1 MSLLIV
7 GMDVT
12 IVNVALPSIQRDLD
26 ASVSALQWTTA
37 AYTVVLAS
45 LLMLGG
51 SIADRLGRA
60 RVFKFGLALFTAASL
75 ACSLAPGVGWLIAF
89 RVVQGVAGAM
99 LNPVAMSIIRNTF
112 EDPRERAQAIGIWG
126 AVVGISMA
134 LGPVLGGVLVGLS
147 WRAVFLVNI
156 PIGLAAIALTAR
168 FVPESRAPRPRRP
181 DPIGQVLVIL
191 TLASLTS
198 AIIEGPRLGWGSP
211 AIVALAVTAGVS
223 LVTLVRYELRRD
235 DPLIDPRFFAS
246 RPFSAAAVIAVV
258 AFAAFGG
265 FLFLNTLYLQD
276 VRGLSP
282 LSAGLCTLPLAL
294 MTALVSPIAGRVV
307 GTRGVRGPLVVGGL
321 GLGVGSLMLVPLSA
335 DTSLGWLLAAYCVF
349 GLGFGAVNPPITNAA
364 VSGMP
369 ASQAGVAAAVATT
382 SRQVGLTLGVA
393 VVGAMATASVDGPL
407 EDHLATASHS
417 AWWLIV
423 ALGAAIVALGLAAS
437 TGGGPGQ
444 RRADRGAAAR
454 GAAGGV
460 MAEGDSDLARRAWRA
475 MLDVVLDHDRK
486 IAVSE
491 ALGVSWARVRALQRL
506 ADQPHTLSELAEQ
519 LAADRP
525 YVTLIVDGLEERG
538 LVQRTPHPE
547 DRRAKLVALT
557 AAGRAAAEHAD
568 AILDEPPAALHD
580 VPAKD
585 LEAVLRV
592 LERLADSER

>member
-1 MSLLIV
+1 MPITTTTATAADPVTRTRPRLVLAICCMSLLIV

-12 IVNVALPSIQRDLD
+12 IVNVALPSIQHDLD
-26 ASVSALQWTTA
+26 APVSSLQWTTA

-51 SIADRLGRA
+51 SLADRLGRA

-89 RVVQGVAGAM
+89 RVLQGVGGAM

-126 AVVGISMA
+126 AVVGLSMA

-156 PIGLAAIALTAR
+156 PIGLAAIVLTAR
-168 FVPESRAPRPRRP
+168 FVPESRAPRSRRP
-181 DPIGQVLVIL
+181 DPVGQALVIL

-211 AIVALAVTAGVS
+211 WILVLAATAGIA
-223 LVTLVRYELRRD
+223 LVTLVRYELRRV
-235 DPLIDPRFFAS
+235 DPLIEPRFFAS
-246 RPFSAAAVIAVV
+246 RPFSAAAVIAVA

-282 LSAGLCTLPLAL
+282 LSAGLCTLPLAA
-294 MTALVSPIAGRVV
+294 MTALISPIAGRVV
-307 GTRGVRGPLVVGGL
+307 GTRGVRGPLVLGGL
-321 GLGVGSLMLVPLSA
+321 GVGAGSLMLVSLSA
-335 DTSLGWLLAAYCVF
+335 DTSLEWLLVAYSVF

-393 VVGAMATASVDGPL
+393 VFGAVATAQVAGSLHD
-407 EDHLATASHS
+407 DLAAASHL
-417 AWWLIV
+417 AWWLI
-423 ALGAAIVALGLAAS
+423 AGLGAGIVALGLAAS
-437 TGGGPGQ
+437 TGAAHASAE
-444 RRADRGAAAR
+444 RTAAR
-454 GAAGGV
+454 
-460 MAEGDSDLARRAWRA
+460 LR
-475 MLDVVLDHDRK
+475 
-486 IAVSE
+486 E
-491 ALGVSWARVRALQRL
+491 A
-506 ADQPHTLSELAEQ
+506 P
-519 LAADRP
+519 LAA
-525 YVTLIVDGLEERG
+525 
-538 LVQRTPHPE
+538 
-547 DRRAKLVALT
+547 
-557 AAGRAAAEHAD
+557 
-568 AILDEPPAALHD
+568 
-580 VPAKD
+580 
-585 LEAVLRV
+585 
-592 LERLADSER
+592 

>member
-1 MSLLIV
+1 MSITTTTEAAAAKPVTRTRPRLVLAICCMSLLIV

-12 IVNVALPSIQRDLD
+12 IVNVALPSIRRDLD

-51 SIADRLGRA
+51 STADRLGRA

-89 RVVQGVAGAM
+89 RVLQGAAGAM

-126 AVVGISMA
+126 AFVGISMA

-181 DPIGQVLVIL
+181 DPVGQGLVIL
-191 TLASLTS
+191 MLASLTS
-198 AIIEGPRLGWGSP
+198 AIIEGPGLGWGSP
-211 AIVALAVTAGVS
+211 VIVALAVTAGVS
-223 LVTLVRYELRRD
+223 LVTLVRYELRRV
-235 DPLIDPRFFAS
+235 DPLIEPRFFAS
-246 RPFSAAAVIAVV
+246 RPFSAAAVIAVA

-282 LSAGLCTLPLAL
+282 LSAGLCTLPLAA
-294 MTALVSPIAGRVV
+294 MTVVVSPIAGRVV

-321 GLGVGSLMLVPLSA
+321 GVAAGSLMLVSLSP
-335 DTSLGWLLAAYCVF
+335 DTSLGWLLAAYSVF

-393 VVGAMATASVDGPL
+393 VVGALATATVHGSLHD
-407 EDHLATASHS
+407 DLATASHR
-417 AWWLIV
+417 AWWLIA
-423 ALGAAIVALGLAAS
+423 ALGAGIVALGLAAS
-437 TGGGPGQ
+437 TG
-444 RRADRGAAAR
+444 AAR
-454 GAAGGV
+454 AS
-460 MAEGDSDLARRAWRA
+460 AER
-475 MLDVVLDHDRK
+475 
-486 IAVSE
+486 
-491 ALGVSWARVRALQRL
+491 
-506 ADQPHTLSELAEQ
+506 
-519 LAADRP
+519 
-525 YVTLIVDGLEERG
+525 
-538 LVQRTPHPE
+538 
-547 DRRAKLVALT
+547 T
-557 AAGRAAAEHAD
+557 AARLHEAPQAA
-568 AILDEPPAALHD
+568 
-580 VPAKD
+580 
-585 LEAVLRV
+585 
-592 LERLADSER
+592 

>member
-1 MSLLIV
+1 MSITTTSEAAPAEPVTRTRPRLVLAICCMSLLIV

-12 IVNVALPSIQRDLD
+12 IVNVALPSIQRDLG

-51 SIADRLGRA
+51 STADRLGRA

-89 RVVQGVAGAM
+89 RVLQGAAGAM

-181 DPIGQVLVIL
+181 DPVGQGLVIL
-191 TLASLTS
+191 MLASLTS
-198 AIIEGPRLGWGSP
+198 AIIEGPGLGWGSP
-211 AIVALAVTAGVS
+211 VIVALAVTAGVS
-223 LVTLVRYELRRD
+223 LVTLVRYELRRV
-235 DPLIDPRFFAS
+235 DPLIEPRFFAS
-246 RPFSAAAVIAVV
+246 RPFSAAAVIAVA

-282 LSAGLCTLPLAL
+282 LSAGLCTLPLAA
-294 MTALVSPIAGRVV
+294 MTVVVSPIAGRVV

-321 GLGVGSLMLVPLSA
+321 GVAAGSLMLVSLSP
-335 DTSLGWLLAAYCVF
+335 DTSLGWLLAAYSVF

-393 VVGAMATASVDGPL
+393 VVGALATATVHGSLHD
-407 EDHLATASHS
+407 DLATASHL
-417 AWWLIV
+417 AWWLIA
-423 ALGAAIVALGLAAS
+423 ALGAGIVALGLAAS
-437 TGGGPGQ
+437 TGEA
-444 RRADRGAAAR
+444 RASAERTAAR
-454 GAAGGV
+454 LHEAPQAA
-460 MAEGDSDLARRAWRA
+460 
-475 MLDVVLDHDRK
+475 
-486 IAVSE
+486 
-491 ALGVSWARVRALQRL
+491 
-506 ADQPHTLSELAEQ
+506 
-519 LAADRP
+519 
-525 YVTLIVDGLEERG
+525 
-538 LVQRTPHPE
+538 
-547 DRRAKLVALT
+547 
-557 AAGRAAAEHAD
+557 
-568 AILDEPPAALHD
+568 
-580 VPAKD
+580 
-585 LEAVLRV
+585 
-592 LERLADSER
+592 